1 MKDIT
6 FRNSMKYG
14 DLTTKLSL
22 LILGLGNFR
31 GRQIIKGILYIALEA
46 AFIIFMIIK
55 GISCLAGLPGLGSR
69 EQEEI
74 WNEKLGIYEYVQGDN
89 SLLILLYGITVI
101 FIICAY
107 IILAVSSLKSAYNVE
122 LRMKQ
127 GKHIN
132 TFVEDIKALF
142 NENLHKLLLV
152 LPVTGILVF
161 TILPLVFMISMAFT
175 SYSKVDSHLV
185 LFDWVGLENFKLIF
199 NSGSSI
205 GQSFWSVFGW
215 TIIWA
220 VLATFLNYILGILV
234 ALLINRKGTKF
245 KSFWRFI
252 FILSIAIPQFVSLL
266 IIRSMLAQDG
276 IINVVL
282 KNAGW
287 ISKSLPFFTNAT
299 WARMTVIIVNL
310 WIGIPYTILQV
321 TGILQNI
328 PMELYEAADVDGAN
342 GFVKFF
348 KITMP
353 YMLFVT
359 TPYLITTFT
368 ANVNNF
374 NIVYLLP
381 KGDPVLAGHTA
392 GKTDLLVTWLYKMTV
407 DYQYY
412 NLGAVIGIMTFVFLA
427 LGSLLVYR
435 RTKSYKDE
443 EGFQ

>member
-55 GISCLAGLPGLGSR
+55 GISCIAGLPGLGSR

-205 GQSFWSVFGW
+205 GQSFW
-215 TIIWA
+215 
-220 VLATFLNYILGILV
+220 
-234 ALLINRKGTKF
+234 
-245 KSFWRFI
+245 RFI

-374 NIVYLLP
+374 NIVYLLT

>member
-175 SYSKVDSHLV
+175 SYSKVDSHLI

-205 GQSFWSVFGW
+205 GQ
-215 TIIWA
+215 
-220 VLATFLNYILGILV
+220 
-234 ALLINRKGTKF
+234 
-245 KSFWRFI
+245 SFWRFI

-374 NIVYLLP
+374 NIVYLLT

>member
-161 TILPLVFMISMAFT
+161 TILPLVFMIS
-175 SYSKVDSHLV
+175 
-185 LFDWVGLENFKLIF
+185 I
-199 NSGSSI
+199 
-205 GQSFWSVFGW
+205 SVC
-215 TIIWA
+215 
-220 VLATFLNYILGILV
+220 N
-234 ALLINRKGTKF
+234 
-245 KSFWRFI
+245 
-252 FILSIAIPQFVSLL
+252 
-266 IIRSMLAQDG
+266 
-276 IINVVL
+276 
-282 KNAGW
+282 
-287 ISKSLPFFTNAT
+287 
-299 WARMTVIIVNL
+299 
-310 WIGIPYTILQV
+310 
-321 TGILQNI
+321 
-328 PMELYEAADVDGAN
+328 
-342 GFVKFF
+342 
-348 KITMP
+348 
-353 YMLFVT
+353 
-359 TPYLITTFT
+359 
-368 ANVNNF
+368 
-374 NIVYLLP
+374 
-381 KGDPVLAGHTA
+381 
-392 GKTDLLVTWLYKMTV
+392 
-407 DYQYY
+407 
-412 NLGAVIGIMTFVFLA
+412 
-427 LGSLLVYR
+427 
-435 RTKSYKDE
+435 
-443 EGFQ
+443 

>member
-185 LFDWVGLENFKLIF
+185 LFDWVGLENFKEV
-199 NSGSSI
+199 
-205 GQSFWSVFGW
+205 Q
-215 TIIWA
+215 
-220 VLATFLNYILGILV
+220 
-234 ALLINRKGTKF
+234 
-245 KSFWRFI
+245 
-252 FILSIAIPQFVSLL
+252 
-266 IIRSMLAQDG
+266 
-276 IINVVL
+276 
-282 KNAGW
+282 
-287 ISKSLPFFTNAT
+287 
-299 WARMTVIIVNL
+299 
-310 WIGIPYTILQV
+310 
-321 TGILQNI
+321 
-328 PMELYEAADVDGAN
+328 
-342 GFVKFF
+342 
-348 KITMP
+348 
-353 YMLFVT
+353 
-359 TPYLITTFT
+359 
-368 ANVNNF
+368 
-374 NIVYLLP
+374 
-381 KGDPVLAGHTA
+381 
-392 GKTDLLVTWLYKMTV
+392 
-407 DYQYY
+407 
-412 NLGAVIGIMTFVFLA
+412 
-427 LGSLLVYR
+427 
-435 RTKSYKDE
+435 
-443 EGFQ
+443 

>member
-266 IIRSMLAQDG
+266 I
-276 IINVVL
+276 
-282 KNAGW
+282 
-287 ISKSLPFFTNAT
+287 
-299 WARMTVIIVNL
+299 
-310 WIGIPYTILQV
+310 
-321 TGILQNI
+321 

-374 NIVYLLP
+374 NIVYLLT